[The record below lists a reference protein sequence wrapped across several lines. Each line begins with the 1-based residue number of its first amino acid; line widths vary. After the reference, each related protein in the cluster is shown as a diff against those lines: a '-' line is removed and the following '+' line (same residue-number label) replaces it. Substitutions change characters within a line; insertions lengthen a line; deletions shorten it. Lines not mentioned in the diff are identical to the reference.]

1 MYMCVCVCLEPS
13 CFQVLYNFLDRK
25 QYGILIELA
34 AFNEKKTILII
45 KTKSKD
51 VPYYKDS
58 ERNIANLRKY

>member
-34 AFNEKKTILII
+34 AFNEKKNYT
-45 KTKSKD
+45 
-51 VPYYKDS
+51 YYKN
-58 ERNIANLRKY
+58 EK